1 MSETRERR
9 YIAHLT
15 ERATPVEGMGIFTTW
30 GYLTECGHW
39 VETDTADLETKC
51 RRVIRHQ
58 VDGFWCETSA
68 QAMAAKADK
77 IRAIGRRLLD
87 QADELEAAAAAE
99 KVTT

>member
-15 ERATPVEGMGIFTTW
+15 ERATPVEGMGVFTTW
-30 GYLTECGHW
+30 GYLTECGQW
-39 VETDTADLETKC
+39 VETDTADLEKKC